1 MFDLSRGILSCKVLI
16 SPCAPPCIAKG
27 TEEEEEE
34 EDGRWLGEVV
44 ERETGMGIRNKKD
57 ER

>member
-1 MFDLSRGILSCKVLI
+1 MI